1 MTLAVND
8 LLIVFGMALQGRGH
22 LSYLF
27 SNFTLQKMLDPG
39 CEEAVS
45 EAV

>member
-8 LLIVFGMALQGRGH
+8 LLTVFGVALQGRGH
-22 LSYLF
+22 SSYLF
-27 SNFTLQKMLDPG
+27 SNFTLQKMLDTG
-39 CEEAVS
+39 CEEVVS

>member
-8 LLIVFGMALQGRGH
+8 LLTIFGMALPGREH
-22 LSYLF
+22 SSYLF
-27 SNFTLQKMLDPG
+27 SNFTLQKMLDTG
-39 CEEAVS
+39 CEEAAS

>member
-8 LLIVFGMALQGRGH
+8 LLTVFGMALQGRGH
-22 LSYLF
+22 SSYLF
-27 SNFTLQKMLDPG
+27 SNFTLQKMLDTG